1 MNWQGLN
8 YKCGSMRKNALPL
21 SMSCLISEIFC
32 YLFKN
37 KKHKRT
43 PCPSIEIFTHM
54 VIVAPF
60 TVAKNWSQI
69 NCLSTDEW
77 IMKKNIERGIL
88 LRSKEK

>member
-1 MNWQGLN
+1 
-8 YKCGSMRKNALPL
+8 
-21 SMSCLISEIFC
+21 
-32 YLFKN
+32 
-37 KKHKRT
+37 
-43 PCPSIEIFTHM
+43 M